1 MAQRSRLEDSLRWR
15 AIGRMEAG
23 QSQADVARWLNVNR
37 SVVSRMW
44 QQFLQFGNVSRR
56 PGQGRPRVT
65 TEREDRY
72 LTLRGR
78 RYRRSTAR
86 QLASDLTASTGTVV
100 SRQTVY
106 RRLRQRG
113 LYCRRPAV
121 CVPLTRIQRRDRLEW
136 SHQHANWTIEQW
148 ANVLFTDES
157 KFSVDNDS
165 RRIRIWR
172 ESGTRFQ
179 DSNIVERDHFGGAS
193 IMVWAG
199 ILLTTRTALHEIVR
213 VHRQG
218 LTAIRYRDEVL
229 APHVRLFRGA
239 VGPDFVLMD
248 DNARPHRAHVVDD
261 FLETEDI
268 ARMVW
273 PARSPDLNPIEHVWD
288 ALGRRVAS
296 REHPPTTHQALR
308 VALQEEWA
316 LLPQHEI
323 DDIIRSMPRRCEAC
337 IAARGGHTQ
346 Y

>member
-1 MAQRSRLEDSLRWR
+1 
-15 AIGRMEAG
+15 
-23 QSQADVARWLNVNR
+23 
-37 SVVSRMW
+37 
-44 QQFLQFGNVSRR
+44 
-56 PGQGRPRVT
+56 
-65 TEREDRY
+65 
-72 LTLRGR
+72 
-78 RYRRSTAR
+78 
-86 QLASDLTASTGTVV
+86 
-100 SRQTVY
+100 
-106 RRLRQRG
+106 
-113 LYCRRPAV
+113 
-121 CVPLTRIQRRDRLEW
+121 
-136 SHQHANWTIEQW
+136 
-148 ANVLFTDES
+148 
-157 KFSVDNDS
+157 
-165 RRIRIWR
+165 
-172 ESGTRFQ
+172 
-179 DSNIVERDHFGGAS
+179 
-193 IMVWAG
+193 MVWAG